1 MSIEI
6 DDLMYKFEDEELDE
20 IEYLEIMSLDDIIKD
35 NPSFIALSRN
45 DIQENLYNMFLN
57 KKKAENVVKLFYE
70 IIDDNNKKRGI
81 LNNYDNY
88 IFNVEAEKKENDLLL
103 NKDPSDANYFNKL
116 EKREINDYNKAKNKY
131 FFCLKY
137 NNESKNIRFNNDKK
151 IVVSLEPYQNKEY
164 PIYYPVFPID
174 EVNIPIISAYYKIPK
189 TTINDNLY
197 EHITSFL
204 INNKNINLKLAHDYD
219 SVREL
224 IKDVQPDINHIIKY
238 LNEKEGDNFTLNY
251 NNINS
256 IFKKFGKSLD
266 LINETDYDILY
277 NYMISITEYEKERKN
292 VSRPV
297 KIKKSDIS
305 NKKLIFFD
313 KLKSILNLLDL
324 KDNTITFLEKTKK
337 ILEEHLS
344 NVIVTDEIKNL
355 NSLNIYDLILH
366 IDNIENEE
374 IEQILSNIKQYI
386 HLKNIRETIDEID
399 KILNTHNDKEV
410 IFNNYELLKKKVEY
424 SRNHITNYDK
434 DGKQYLISYRE
445 VKEIKEGRDNENYEG
460 IPNDYSEENLDIE
473 DQDNL
478 ANEIYD
484 IKYTIDSIDI
494 NKYLTNINYKTEE
507 GFIDGLKIILPELYE
522 ISKMSNI
529 ELDYDI
535 LCSELFKYNRSIP
548 SRRYIYMN
556 EFRERN
562 IEFDNTLLKILEKVS
577 PKHISNINGLV
588 SELDKDTIELIIF
601 INDKWL
607 KMIRS
612 MFINAIS
619 FWIINVQ
626 EKILEDTFP
635 LDENYLNDN
644 YIVNWYKYG
653 SPFNN
658 LKKSEDKGVLPYILN
673 IAKEYLSNNNEF
685 SINIDNLLKDTIKYI
700 EENYIT
706 HLENMKDKY
715 EIFKNRKKEMR
726 GLIEQ
731 DKFKSLRD
739 NKVCVKSP
747 NLCKEQH
754 VKSLIYMPDINYVKL
769 HKFLHGCCLK
779 KLDDTFSDD
788 IDIRNAKRKDLIA
801 WKKEFSKKRLTNKG
815 RDQRFIPL
823 LVDKIVVE
831 KEIYSTIKEDITYNI
846 KSYTVSSWL
855 NDMRIKNNTIL
866 KAKSIDDIELN
877 AKKIDNEIKNNLNIL
892 AKTSKNIKNENFI
905 SGFYK
910 NKIKYKSIIFAIIK
924 ILNSFSKKKDD
935 LEITLLIDI
944 SIKDLKNIIIDLNN
958 LNSLITDEY
967 EVDIERINKYI
978 VSRALCCPFNPDEL
992 INGCLSSTIINNSIV
1007 QELMKIIYTEILKII
1022 QLSFPTAEE
1031 NVNFLNEQR
1040 EKNKQNKIN
1049 ILNDKS
1055 VEENLLIKELKKAGI
1070 KYKLFGEIAEDENAK
1085 LDEFI
1090 NDVDNIDT
1098 NTRKDKELFDNIYD
1112 VHDGKDEGGERGERG
1127 EDNDDEHKLD
1137 CYDNDSDDDNMVY
1150 EDMGFIYN

>member
-70 IIDDNNKKRGI
+70 IIDDNNKKRGV

-88 IFNVEAEKKENDLLL
+88 IFNVEAEKKVNDLLL

-715 EIFKNRKKEMR
+715 EIFKNRNYWVKHLSYDKT
-726 GLIEQ
+726 LI
-731 DKFKSLRD
+731 
-739 NKVCVKSP
+739 
-747 NLCKEQH
+747 
-754 VKSLIYMPDINYVKL
+754 
-769 HKFLHGCCLK
+769 
-779 KLDDTFSDD
+779 
-788 IDIRNAKRKDLIA
+788 
-801 WKKEFSKKRLTNKG
+801 SK
-815 RDQRFIPL
+815 IPL
-823 LVDKIVVE
+823 DW
-831 KEIYSTIKEDITYNI
+831 
-846 KSYTVSSWL
+846 VSS
-855 NDMRIKNNTIL
+855 
-866 KAKSIDDIELN
+866 
-877 AKKIDNEIKNNLNIL
+877 
-892 AKTSKNIKNENFI
+892 
-905 SGFYK
+905 
-910 NKIKYKSIIFAIIK
+910 
-924 ILNSFSKKKDD
+924 
-935 LEITLLIDI
+935 
-944 SIKDLKNIIIDLNN
+944 
-958 LNSLITDEY
+958 
-967 EVDIERINKYI
+967 I
-978 VSRALCCPFNPDEL
+978 VIP
-992 INGCLSSTIINNSIV
+992 
-1007 QELMKIIYTEILKII
+1007 
-1022 QLSFPTAEE
+1022 
-1031 NVNFLNEQR
+1031 
-1040 EKNKQNKIN
+1040 
-1049 ILNDKS
+1049 
-1055 VEENLLIKELKKAGI
+1055 
-1070 KYKLFGEIAEDENAK
+1070 
-1085 LDEFI
+1085 
-1090 NDVDNIDT
+1090 
-1098 NTRKDKELFDNIYD
+1098 
-1112 VHDGKDEGGERGERG
+1112 
-1127 EDNDDEHKLD
+1127 
-1137 CYDNDSDDDNMVY
+1137 
-1150 EDMGFIYN
+1150 